1 MKYIKNGVIMT
12 YHKQIIT
19 NEKFKKVSIS
29 TPIQPEIELD
39 GGFAYCA
46 RCYKELDCYTTP
58 CPKCNQIQDWSW
70 MKCKGGKVYE
80 D

>member
-12 YHKQIIT
+12 YHEQIIT
-19 NEKFKKVSIS
+19 NEKFKNVSIS
-29 TPIQPEIELD
+29 
-39 GGFAYCA
+39 FAYCA

-70 MKCKGGKVYE
+70 MKRKGGKVYE